1 LAQRD
6 YPLFAYQLHTAR
18 HHPVDRRE
26 AAVKHIVIDMIIA
39 TFIALILTA
48 LLMPFAFAWQ

>member
-1 LAQRD
+1 M
-6 YPLFAYQLHTAR
+6 
-18 HHPVDRRE
+18 
-26 AAVKHIVIDMIIA
+26 KHIVVDMIIA